1 MRDEDKTKEQL
12 IEELVEIRQ
21 RNRLLEEH
29 YSTFAVRDRESL
41 SAILQDDTTN
51 EIQKQE
57 ATQEALFNLNE
68 RLLADATRLAKAGE
82 TLRVAKD
89 QLESV
94 LAAVPG
100 MVSWI
105 NADLHYVGVNDHLAG
120 LFGLTPDEFIGKHIG
135 FLGAGSD
142 FNKFVED
149 FFKSPVRDRF
159 GEIVSKISGTPRHYL
174 IVAQKY
180 NRDLSAFIVGIDI
193 TQRQQT
199 LAILQKLAA
208 FDGLTQIA
216 NRRCFDE
223 TLEREW
229 RRMVREEE
237 PISLILCDVD
247 HFKMYNDTYGH
258 QAGDDCLQKVASA
271 IAQAAQRPGDLVARY
286 GGEEFALILPST
298 PSQGAVTVANNIRKS
313 LKSLKIPHEKSPINY
328 VSLSFGISSVIPSPQ
343 SSYRSFLES
352 ADRALYQAKNE
363 GRDRIVVS
371 SELKSESL

>member
-12 IEELVEIRQ
+12 IEELVALRQ
-21 RNRLLEEH
+21 RVADLE
-29 YSTFAVRDRESL
+29 AQD
-41 SAILQDDTTN
+41 SAFKLGDPAAFLTMLQDDNTN
-51 EIQKQE
+51 ITQKQG
-57 ATQEALFNLNE
+57 TTTEALFNLNE

-89 QLESV
+89 QLEAV

-105 NADLHYVGVNDHLAG
+105 SADLHYLGVNDHLAE
-120 LFGLTPDEFIGKHIG
+120 LFGLSPDDFIGKDIG

-142 FNKFVED
+142 FNNFVMD

-159 GEIVSKISGTPRHYL
+159 GEIVSKISGTSRHYL

-180 NRDLSAFIVGIDI
+180 NRDRAAFIVGIDI
-193 TQRQQT
+193 TKRQQT
-199 LAILQKLAA
+199 LAVLQRLAT
-208 FDGLTQIA
+208 FDGLTQVA

-229 RRMVREEE
+229 RRMMREEE
-237 PISLILCDVD
+237 PLSLVLCDID
-247 HFKMYNDTYGH
+247 RFKPYNDTYGH
-258 QAGDDCLQKVASA
+258 QAGDDCLQKVAA
-271 IAQAAQRPGDLVARY
+271 AMAEAAQRPGDLVARY

-298 PSQGAVTVANNIRKS
+298 PSYGAVTVAKNIRKA
-313 LKSLKIPHEKSPINY
+313 LKNLKIPHEKSRTGYITIS
-328 VSLSFGISSVIPSPQ
+328 VGIASLIPTTRSSCAGL
-343 SSYRSFLES
+343 LES

-363 GRDRIVVS
+363 GRDRIIVS
-371 SELKSESL
+371 SGLKRY